1 MNYLL
6 IDSPFI
12 FFPCTVVALN
22 YSLLQTA
29 LFLMLLFLPSF
40 LPYWCCS
47 ESSFQ
52 ECTEKLLSVFHAHET
67 SLRQLG

>member
-40 LPYWCCS
+40 LTGVAVSPLFRNVLKSY
-47 ESSFQ
+47 
-52 ECTEKLLSVFHAHET
+52 
-67 SLRQLG
+67 